1 MIVFPNA
8 KINLGLNILSKR
20 DDGYHNIE
28 SIMLPIGWC
37 DALEI
42 VESEDKDTDLKVS
55 GNKIDC
61 DSEKNLVMKAY
72 RKLQAE
78 FNLPPVHIYLY
89 KNIPD
94 GAGLGGGS
102 SDAAFTLRLLNSY
115 FELKLSDEKLA
126 EYAAQLGAD
135 CPFFIFNRP
144 MLATGIGTELHD
156 FDISS
161 IHNKSIVVAK
171 APNTFVSTAEAYS
184 KVCPDDSGFD
194 LAAFVGSHDV
204 KMWMHN
210 VKNDFEEGVFSL
222 QPKIAELKE
231 HMLELGAEY
240 AAMSGSGSAVFGIFD
255 NDNMADHLDE
265 HFQTCQYFAG
275 QLMF

>member
-28 SIMLPIGWC
+28 TIMLPIGWC

-42 VESEDKDTDLKVS
+42 VESEDSDTDLTVS

-61 DSEKNLVMKAY
+61 DPEKNLVMKAY
-72 RKLQAE
+72 RIMQAE

-102 SDAAFTLRLLNSY
+102 SDAAFTLKLLNSY
-115 FELKLSDEKLA
+115 FKLNLPDEKLA
-126 EYAAQLGAD
+126 DYAAQLGAD

-156 FDISS
+156 IDLSAIQ
-161 IHNKSIVVAK
+161 NKSVVVAK
-171 APNTFVSTAEAYS
+171 APNTFVSTAEAYG
-184 KVCPDDSGFD
+184 KVRPHDSGFD
-194 LAAFVGSHDV
+194 LASFVNSHDV
-204 KMWMHN
+204 NMWMHN

-231 HMLELGAEY
+231 RMLELGAEY

-265 HFQTCQYFAG
+265 HFQACQYFAG
-275 QLMF
+275 QFMF

>member
-42 VESEDKDTDLKVS
+42 VESEDSDTDLTVF

-61 DSEKNLVMKAY
+61 NPEKNLVMKAY
-72 RKLQAE
+72 RIMQAE

-102 SDAAFTLRLLNSY
+102 SDAAFTLKLLNSY
-115 FELKLSDEKLA
+115 FKLNLPDEKLA
-126 EYAAQLGAD
+126 DYAAQLGAD

-156 FDISS
+156 IDLSAIQ
-161 IHNKSIVVAK
+161 NKSVVVAK
-171 APNTFVSTAEAYS
+171 APNTFVSTAEAYG
-184 KVCPDDSGFD
+184 KVRPHDSGFD
-194 LAAFVGSHDV
+194 LASFVISHDV

-265 HFQTCQYFAG
+265 HFQACQYFAG
-275 QLMF
+275 QFMF